1 MAMKENKKKSFCRQR
16 SAFSLYSKRIEHALQ
31 KALPN
36 EARAPV
42 TIHRAMRYSLL
53 AGGKRL
59 RPLLCLA
66 AAEACSHDADI
77 SKKVLP
83 IACALE
89 CLHTYSLIHDDLPA
103 MDNDDLRRGKPTCHK
118 VFGEGIAILAGDAL
132 LTKSFELLSQIT
144 PPKRYPLSQF
154 LQELSIAA
162 GSQQLIAGQVVD
174 LEAEGKKATLA
185 DVRFIHEKK
194 TGSMIVL
201 SLRLGGMMANATP
214 KQLKALID
222 FGKALGLAF
231 QIIDDILDVTQSS
244 KQLGKSAG
252 KDLAA
257 KKATYPAVIGLE
269 ASKKEAAKL
278 TAKAHQTLKIFGPRA
293 HQLEVLADALLS
305 REK

>member
-1 MAMKENKKKSFCRQR
+1 MASILHPRA
-16 SAFSLYSKRIEHALQ
+16 SSLYLRKIERALQ
-31 KALPN
+31 QALPKETTN
-36 EARAPV
+36 PA

-66 AAEACSHDADI
+66 AAEACSKRKDI
-77 SKKVLP
+77 LKEVMP

-103 MDNDDLRRGKPTCHK
+103 MDDDDLRRGKPTSHK
-118 VFGEGIAILAGDAL
+118 VFGEGVAILAGDAL

-144 PPKRYPLSQF
+144 PPKQYPLKSF
-154 LQELSIAA
+154 LQEMSVAA
-162 GSQQLIAGQVVD
+162 GSQRLIAGQVAD
-174 LEAEGKKATLA
+174 LEAEGKKVTLA
-185 DVRFIHEKK
+185 DVRFIHERK
-194 TGSMIVL
+194 TAAMIVL

-214 KQLKALID
+214 KQLKALTE

-244 KQLGKSAG
+244 VQLGKSAG

-257 KKATYPAVIGLE
+257 CKATYPEVIGLE
-269 ASKKEAAKL
+269 ASRKEAAKL
-278 TAKAHQTLKIFGPRA
+278 TAKAHCSLKTLGPRA
-293 HQLEVLADALLS
+293 EKLETLAQELLA